1 MVTAIALL
9 GACPRMITDSGYVL
23 SVAPAAANL
32 FVQDSAHFS
41 ATLVDKSGA
50 PVSAPVTWSI
60 DNPSVASIDANG
72 MARAIGPGT
81 TTVRASAK
89 GVEAHA
95 ALAVVVDS
103 GQTLT
108 VSPPSANLFVNGSQ
122 QLTATLKD
130 RHGNP
135 ISAGMEWESSNSA
148 VATVDTT
155 GLVHAQATGTA
166 TIQAKARGL
175 VAAASIT
182 VAPQPA
188 SVVLVGAGDIASCSG
203 VTNSGEATAKL
214 LDGISGTVFTAGDNA
229 YNNGSAPEY
238 ASCYGPSWGRHKSRT
253 HPAIG
258 NHEYNTTA
266 ASGYFGYFGSAA
278 GAGGKAYYSYDLG
291 AWHVIVLDSNLDM
304 SASSPQLTWLR
315 ADLAAHPVRCTL
327 AVWHHPRFSSGH
339 HGSSTAVQPLWQ
351 ALYDANADLIISGH
365 DHTYERFKPQ
375 TPAGQVD
382 MSRGIREFVVG
393 TGGAGLYAFEH
404 PAPNSEVKNN
414 QTHGVIKLTLY
425 ADHYDWKF
433 VPVAGQTFTDAGTGN
448 CH

>member
-1 MVTAIALL
+1 
-9 GACPRMITDSGYVL
+9 
-23 SVAPAAANL
+23 
-32 FVQDSAHFS
+32 
-41 ATLVDKSGA
+41 
-50 PVSAPVTWSI
+50 
-60 DNPSVASIDANG
+60 
-72 MARAIGPGT
+72 
-81 TTVRASAK
+81 
-89 GVEAHA
+89 
-95 ALAVVVDS
+95 
-103 GQTLT
+103 
-108 VSPPSANLFVNGSQ
+108 
-122 QLTATLKD
+122 
-130 RHGNP
+130 
-135 ISAGMEWESSNSA
+135 
-148 VATVDTT
+148 
-155 GLVHAQATGTA
+155 
-166 TIQAKARGL
+166 
-175 VAAASIT
+175 
-182 VAPQPA
+182 
-188 SVVLVGAGDIASCSG
+188 VLVGAGDIASCSG

-229 YNNGSAPEY
+229 YNNGSAAEY
-238 ASCYGPSWGRHKSRT
+238 ATCYGPSWGRHKSRT

-315 ADLAAHPVRCTL
+315 ADLAAHPVHCTL

-351 ALYDANADLIISGH
+351 ALFDANADLIISGH

-375 TPAGQVD
+375 TPAGQID

-404 PAPNSEVKNN
+404 PAPNSEVRNN

-433 VPVAGQTFTDAGTGN
+433 VPVAGQTFTDSGTGN

>member
-1 MVTAIALL
+1 VVTAIALL

-148 VATVDTT
+148 VATVDAT

-327 AVWHHPRFSSGH
+327 RSGITRGSAPAITAARPPCSRCGKHCMMRTPTSSSPVMITHMSVSSRRRPPGRSTCH
-339 HGSSTAVQPLWQ
+339 AGSGSLWWAPAAQACTLSSTR
-351 ALYDANADLIISGH
+351 H
-365 DHTYERFKPQ
+365 RT
-375 TPAGQVD
+375 
-382 MSRGIREFVVG
+382 
-393 TGGAGLYAFEH
+393 
-404 PAPNSEVKNN
+404 VK
-414 QTHGVIKLTLY
+414 
-425 ADHYDWKF
+425 
-433 VPVAGQTFTDAGTGN
+433 
-448 CH
+448 